1 MPPARL
7 PAQASR
13 RVRVTRDGAIVTFA
27 LVLGCYEVI
36 LGGARPTVLTFLS
49 GLLLSPLA
57 LRFDEAR
64 REKR

>member
-1 MPPARL
+1 MPTKPPPA
-7 PAQASR
+7 PPSR
-13 RVRVTRDGAIVTFA
+13 RVRVTRDGAILTFA
-27 LVLGCYEVI
+27 LIGGCYEI
-36 LGGARPTVLTFLS
+36 TIGGARPSVLTFLS